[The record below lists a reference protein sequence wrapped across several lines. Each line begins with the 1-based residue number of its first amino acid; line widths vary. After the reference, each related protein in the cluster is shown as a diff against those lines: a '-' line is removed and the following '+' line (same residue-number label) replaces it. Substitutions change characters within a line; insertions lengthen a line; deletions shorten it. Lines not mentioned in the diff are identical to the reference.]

1 MGRRR
6 KEKNMEEGYYHLYLE
21 ELKKVPPCT
30 DDERQ
35 SLLDRLL
42 SKDLSVRD
50 RLIEGHLILALAVA
64 KDYRDKGLPM
74 SDLVQEA
81 NLALTMAV
89 SAYQGGD
96 LLAQAKEQ
104 IVSRLDAALK
114 EQKAEKALGEEMAAR
129 VNVLQEVSRVLAEEL
144 GREATVEELAAK
156 MQMPPGDIK
165 EIMKLAVD
173 ALSVDDGYGQAVDEQ
188 TKTMDGQSMGGQA
201 AKDGLDLPDGEEY
214 R

>member
-1 MGRRR
+1 
-6 KEKNMEEGYYHLYLE
+6 MEDGYYHLYLE
-21 ELKKVPPCT
+21 GLKEIPPCT
-30 DDERQ
+30 DEERR
-35 SLLDRLL
+35 SLLERLTAG
-42 SKDLSVRD
+42 DLSVKD
-50 RLIEGHLILALAVA
+50 RLIEGHLLLALAVA

-89 SAYQGGD
+89 SGYQGGD
-96 LLAQAKEQ
+96 LLAQAKEK
-104 IVSRLDAALK
+104 IVSFLDAALK
-114 EQKAEKALGEEMAAR
+114 EQKAEKELGEEMAAR

-173 ALSVDDGYGQAVDEQ
+173 ALSVDGRYA
-188 TKTMDGQSMGGQA
+188 
-201 AKDGLDLPDGEEY
+201 